1 MCVKC
6 PEQTNLKTLR
16 ADRRLPRARGWRGD
30 DERGVTANGLGV
42 LGGWGQSPE
51 IRRRWWLHNSA
62 SVLNCGI
69 VYFKWAS
76 FMAWELSLD
85 KAI

>member
-1 MCVKC
+1 MPGTDK
-6 PEQTNLKTLR
+6 LKDTESGSAVAQGSGL
-16 ADRRLPRARGWRGD
+16 AGGRRTRGD
-30 DERGVTANGLGV
+30 CEWAWGFGGVGT
-42 LGGWGQSPE
+42 SPE